1 MSDLPLTDE
10 LPMPAAARASA
21 RAQHVAQSGGGE
33 AMRGPITVD
42 GRLPVL
48 RHDVTQIAGRG
59 NGEDLLDDVHELVQ
73 AEDIDRHWRV
83 VTRRCLAGQIT
94 ATAFPPSNGRRRASV

>member
-42 GRLPVL
+42 GRLAVL
-48 RHDVTQIAGRG
+48 IS
-59 NGEDLLDDVHELVQ
+59 
-73 AEDIDRHWRV
+73 DITSRKSQV
-83 VTRRCLAGQIT
+83 A
-94 ATAFPPSNGRRRASV
+94 ATVKICSTMSTSSCRLRTLIGTGAW